1 MAIDIS
7 GLLSG
12 GSQLAAAYLPY
23 QASQDASD
31 ALANMA
37 NRFISESGRLGEI
50 GAEAASFKPFSITT
64 PTGTTSVGAG
74 GTINQQLAAQPAAIQ
89 QAMMSQAQ
97 GLAGA
102 PTPTVQSI
110 YDQMQAAQ
118 AGETERRRLELE
130 NRLAAQGRLG
140 TQTAAYGGTPE
151 ALALEKA
158 IQEQQARNMLTAQT
172 LAPQLQGQNIQNVAG
187 ALSAAYAPQ
196 TQEFNALQNAIAT
209 SKLAQAGALG
219 ESEALYKSGI
229 AGLTAEADL
238 VSAQAAL
245 EAQRSR
251 DLATALTGL
260 FSTQGSGTTG
270 STPLNDLITSLLGGT
285 PSTSSS
291 SSSSDWLTSALGGI
305 SGFFGGATDSGSWYA
320 DSLSDSEFF
329 DTYGY
334 FRGEDSFNSG
344 DAALSGQQTA
354 ASPDLFNIGAGWYD
368 ATTGQWRTDVGSDY
382 YNEQTPIAK
391 TNLTGT
397 PLKIVDILQ
406 YVG

>member
-23 QASQDASD
+23 QASEEASQ
-31 ALANMA
+31 ALKDMA

-74 GTINQQLAAQPAAIQ
+74 GTIDQQLATQPAAIQ
-89 QAMMSQAQ
+89 QSMMGQAQ
-97 GLAGA
+97 GLAGS

-158 IQEQQARNMLTAQT
+158 VQEQQARNMLTAQT

-291 SSSSDWLTSALGGI
+291 SSSSGGSDWLTSALGGI
-305 SGFFGGATDSGSWYA
+305 SGFFGGASDSGSWYA
-320 DSLSDSEFF
+320 DSLSDDEFF

-334 FRGEDSFNSG
+334 FRGE
-344 DAALSGQQTA
+344 A
-354 ASPDLFNIGAGWYD
+354 
-368 ATTGQWRTDVGSDY
+368 
-382 YNEQTPIAK
+382 
-391 TNLTGT
+391 
-397 PLKIVDILQ
+397 
-406 YVG
+406 

>member
-37 NRFISESGRLGEI
+37 NRFIKTSADLGQA

-74 GTINQQLAAQPAAIQ
+74 GTIDQQLATQPAAVQ
-89 QAMMSQAQ
+89 QSMMGQAQ
-97 GLAGA
+97 SLAGA
-102 PTPTVQSI
+102 PTASAADI
-110 YDQMQAAQ
+110 YSQLQASQ
-118 AGETERRRLELE
+118 AGEAERARLALE
-130 NRLAAQGRLG
+130 NRLQAQGRG
-140 TQTAAYGGTPE
+140 GVTTAAYGGTPE
-151 ALALEKA
+151 ALAMEKA
-158 IQEQQARNMLTAQT
+158 LQEQSSKNWLAAQT
-172 LAPQLQGQNIQNVAG
+172 LAPQLAGQNIQNVAG
-187 ALSAAYAPQ
+187 ALGAAYTPQ

-291 SSSSDWLTSALGGI
+291 SSSSGGSDWLTSALGGI

-334 FRGEDSFNSG
+334 FRGE
-344 DAALSGQQTA
+344 A
-354 ASPDLFNIGAGWYD
+354 
-368 ATTGQWRTDVGSDY
+368 
-382 YNEQTPIAK
+382 
-391 TNLTGT
+391 
-397 PLKIVDILQ
+397 
-406 YVG
+406 

>member
-74 GTINQQLAAQPAAIQ
+74 GTIDQQLAAQPAAIQ

-158 IQEQQARNMLTAQT
+158 VQEQQARNMLTAQT

-219 ESEALYKSGI
+219 ESEALYKTGI

-260 FSTQGSGTTG
+260 FATQGSGQT
-270 STPLNDLITSLLGGT
+270 TPLNDLITSLLGGST
-285 PSTSSS
+285 STSSGS
-291 SSSSDWLTSALGGI
+291 SSSGGSNWLTSALGGI
-305 SGFFGGATDSGSWYA
+305 SGFFGGASDSGSYYA
-320 DSLSDSEFF
+320 DSLSDDEFF

-334 FRGEDSFNSG
+334 FRGE
-344 DAALSGQQTA
+344 A
-354 ASPDLFNIGAGWYD
+354 
-368 ATTGQWRTDVGSDY
+368 
-382 YNEQTPIAK
+382 
-391 TNLTGT
+391 
-397 PLKIVDILQ
+397 
-406 YVG
+406 